1 MAPARRTAIV
11 VECEEESDEG
21 SLWKHFSVFRS
32 GLVFGRDTAVQ
43 RSFSS
48 TIKEKPL
55 EPCCAPEIASTT
67 IIIQEADPPRAPSA
81 TTVAEETA
89 PLSDAEQQQQQP
101 KQELEP
107 TTTDTES
114 ILSAKSNAED
124 SVEDET
130 VHDKID
136 YKQKDDDSLS
146 DKLEAQADTVI
157 ATTTTTTTTEQP
169 LHVPSLPFTL
179 GPYPVPLGGLP
190 HIREETPSV
199 CSDLTKHA
207 SICSEQTLKT
217 KPAAAKKLVRFLSG
231 TLMKELESESED
243 GHDDD
248 DDGDGV
254 GVEDGYASNAPVAD
268 SSQDGMSALGMGS
281 FAGQQD
287 QQRRRR
293 VDKQDDVD
301 VDSKDSSFYT
311 RTGAPDSQFRHYNV
325 DVDPTQ
331 EDRGADIPLFSA
343 ARPHMRG
350 FHMAWMS
357 FFVAL

>member
-1 MAPARRTAIV
+1 MAPTTTRGII

-21 SLWKHFSVFRS
+21 SLWKRFAVFRS

-43 RSFSS
+43 RSVASTNSS
-48 TIKEKPL
+48 SRGKPISL
-55 EPCCAPEIASTT
+55 KPCGAPEIASTT
-67 IIIQEADPPRAPSA
+67 TTTTIQEAVPPRAPSA
-81 TTVAEETA
+81 TIAATC
-89 PLSDAEQQQQQP
+89 LSNAQQQHLKQEQQP
-101 KQELEP
+101 AA
-107 TTTDTES
+107 DTES
-114 ILSAKSNAED
+114 ILSAMSNAKA
-124 SVEDET
+124 SGEDET
-130 VHDKID
+130 VNDKIEHQ
-136 YKQKDDDSLS
+136 QKNDSLS
-146 DKLEAQADTVI
+146 NKPEAQTDTAI
-157 ATTTTTTTTEQP
+157 AATATTTTTEQP
-169 LHVPSLPFTL
+169 LHVPILPFTL

-207 SICSEQTLKT
+207 SLCSEQTLKT
-217 KPAAAKKLVRFLSG
+217 KPAAAAAKKLVRFLSG
-231 TLMKELESESED
+231 NLMKELERQSEEEE
-243 GHDDD
+243 DD
-248 DDGDGV
+248 DDGSV
-254 GVEDGYASNAPVAD
+254 GDNGDASNAPAAD

-281 FAGQQD
+281 FGGH
-287 QQRRRR
+287 QQRRRHI
-293 VDKQDDVD
+293 DKQDE